1 MKRQKLTRDT
11 KETAERVK
19 QTYSSGYLTLV
30 SIIQAIIFGYF
41 IVTLGDH
48 FTDITPL
55 NALISLSTFLVIIII
70 WNEYMIGSTTLRY
83 IPRLTDSSLPFL
95 IGLTEFLIIYH
106 VFSVLHL
113 WFYSLAASTF
123 VGFFSYLN
131 VFSSAMKDPENE
143 PIFQRLG
150 NWPTMTEMF
159 CYISTI
165 IFIIFGVI
173 SYIYS
178 LRINVHYLLVCIT
191 ISMQV
196 AFFYRGVKYWELT
209 MDKTQNRK

>member
-1 MKRQKLTRDT
+1 MKRQKLARDT
-11 KETAERVK
+11 KEITERVK
-19 QTYSSGYLTLV
+19 RTYSSGYLTLV

-41 IVTLGDH
+41 IVTIGEN

-55 NALISLSTFLVIIII
+55 RALISLSTFLVIIIV
-70 WNEYMIGSTTLRY
+70 WNECMIGSTTLRY

-106 VFSVLHL
+106 IFSVLHL
-113 WFYSLAASTF
+113 WFYSIAASTF

-131 VFSSAMKDPENE
+131 IFSSAMKDPANRS
-143 PIFQRLG
+143 IFQSLG

-165 IFIIFGVI
+165 IFIFFGVI

-178 LRINVHYLLVCIT
+178 LRMNVHYLFVCIT

-196 AFFYRGVKYWELT
+196 VFFYRGIKYWELT
-209 MDKTQNRK
+209 IGKS

>member
-1 MKRQKLTRDT
+1 MKRQKLARDT
-11 KETAERVK
+11 KETVERVK
-19 QTYSSGYLTLV
+19 QTYSNGYLTLV
-30 SIIQAIIFGYF
+30 SIIQAIIFGYY
-41 IVTLGDH
+41 IVTLGNH
-48 FTDITPL
+48 FANITPL
-55 NALISLSTFLVIIII
+55 NALISISTFLVIIIV

-83 IPRLTDSSLPFL
+83 IPRLTDSSLPFI
-95 IGLTEFLIIYH
+95 IGLTEFLIIH
-106 VFSVLHL
+106 HIFSVLHL

-143 PIFQRLG
+143 SIFQRLR

-159 CYISTI
+159 CYVSTI

-178 LRINVHYLLVCIT
+178 LRINVHYLLVYIT

-196 AFFYRGVKYWELT
+196 AFFYRGIKYWELT
-209 MDKTQNRK
+209 IGKPQNRR

>member
-1 MKRQKLTRDT
+1 MKRQKLARDT
-11 KETAERVK
+11 KETTERVK
-19 QTYSSGYLTLV
+19 RTYSSGYLTLV

-41 IVTLGDH
+41 IVTLGEN

-55 NALISLSTFLVIIII
+55 KALISLSTFLVIIII

-83 IPRLTDSSLPFL
+83 IPRLTESSLPFL
-95 IGLTEFLIIYH
+95 VGFTEFLIIFH
-106 VFSVLHL
+106 IFSVLHL

-131 VFSSAMKDPENE
+131 VFSSAMKDPENG

-178 LRINVHYLLVCIT
+178 LRINVHYLLVCIV
-191 ISMQV
+191 ILMQV
-196 AFFYRGVKYWELT
+196 AFFYRGIKYWELT
-209 MDKTQNRK
+209 IGKPQNRG

>member
-11 KETAERVK
+11 KETIERVK
-19 QTYSSGYLTLV
+19 RTYSSGYLTLLSV
-30 SIIQAIIFGYF
+30 IQAIIFGYF
-41 IVTLGDH
+41 ILTLGEN
-48 FTDITPL
+48 FADITTL
-55 NALISLSTFLVIIII
+55 NALISLSTFLVIIIV

-83 IPRLTDSSLPFL
+83 IPKLTNSSLPFL
-95 IGLTEFLIIYH
+95 MGLAEFLIIYH
-106 VFSVLHL
+106 IFSVLHL

-131 VFSSAMKDPENE
+131 VFSIAMKDPENDC
-143 PIFQRLG
+143 IFQRLG

-159 CYISTI
+159 CYVSTI

-173 SYIYS
+173 SYVYSIRIY
-178 LRINVHYLLVCIT
+178 VHYLLVCIT

-196 AFFYRGVKYWELT
+196 AFFYRGIKYWELT
-209 MDKTQNRK
+209 INKPQSRK